1 MFCLRRSIMKLIF
14 GSAFLLGRPLFGAV
28 SDVDIDQYF
37 YYLTRANSYSPIE
50 HAGSHGTIGWG
61 LGAGISSH
69 QTPTNE
75 ELMREHWRGRH
86 QDLSSVGSTPRLV
99 LIPRIHIHKG
109 LPWSIDVGGAFGQE
123 PSTKATLI
131 SGYGQWTFFEAFALP
146 AFALRASYSRLMA
159 LATTDASNLAF
170 EGVASYGFLRLMT
183 IYGAIGAQRDQIRV
197 RSGSGY
203 GTMLS
208 LGDHESTSVQRILVG
223 QTRAIGMQFQ
233 VLPPFWV
240 LATEAKASTKGE
252 LSYLAK
258 LSLGM

>member
-1 MFCLRRSIMKLIF
+1 MKLIF
-14 GSAFLLGRPLFGAV
+14 WSAFLLTRPLFGAV
-28 SDVDIDQYF
+28 SDTDIDQYF

-69 QTPTNE
+69 QTPANQ
-75 ELMREHWRGRH
+75 ELMREHWRGRN
-86 QDLSSVGSTPRLV
+86 QDLSTVGNTPRQVLV
-99 LIPRIHIHKG
+99 PRLHIHKG

-183 IYGAIGAQRDQIRV
+183 IYGAVGAQRDQIRV
-197 RSGSGY
+197 RSGSSY

-208 LGDHESTSVQRILVG
+208 LGDVESTSVQRILVG
-223 QTRAIGMQFQ
+223 RTRTIGLQFQ
-233 VLPPFWV
+233 VLPPFWI
-240 LATEAKASTKGE
+240 LAAEAKASSNGE

-258 LSLGM
+258 LSVGM